1 MDLSN
6 FRCVTCYDYTG
17 SLEDCKVFS
26 NPEAAEKFSKLYNEK
41 YAQCSSYVNPL
52 TVYDSV
58 LEEQQKSPNVLFM
71 SDV

>member
-6 FRCVTCYDYTG
+6 FRVVETYDFMGNYL
-17 SLEDCKVFS
+17 SYKVFS

-41 YAQCSSYVNPL
+41 YENNSSYVNPF
-52 TVYDSV
+52 TFYDSV
-58 LEEQQKSPNVLFM
+58 VEEPKKPPNVLFM